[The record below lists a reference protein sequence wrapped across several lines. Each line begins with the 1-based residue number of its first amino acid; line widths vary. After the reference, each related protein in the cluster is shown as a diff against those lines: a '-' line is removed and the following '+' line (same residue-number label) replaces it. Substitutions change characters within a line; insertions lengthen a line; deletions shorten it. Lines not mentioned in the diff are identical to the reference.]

1 MKEILMNDLID
12 NIKGYKLLFNNESEE
27 NLIEFEDDE
36 TIEELAVSLVSENK
50 EKTVIFIIDKKRKYI
65 TWFFFDEEENDIVS
79 YKNKK
84 AFKDDDDIID
94 NLNEFVTNVLED
106 LKPKCVG
113 IFQELTG
120 NKCESL
126 KLIENPTDEE
136 FWNALLSKDIRCRY
150 CQELM
155 DKENG
160 LSCKN
165 GDGYKEDHWY
175 VTFKNGHIMNLWD
188 YFDMNINSEEM
199 SRYKAIKVL
208 NYELQDR

>member
-1 MKEILMNDLID
+1 M
-12 NIKGYKLLFNNESEE
+12 
-27 NLIEFEDDE
+27 
-36 TIEELAVSLVSENK
+36 
-50 EKTVIFIIDKKRKYI
+50 

-106 LKPKCVG
+106 LKPMYVG

-126 KLIENPTDEE
+126 KVIEDSTNEE

-155 DKENG
+155 DKANSF
-160 LSCKN
+160 SCKN
-165 GDGYKEDHWY
+165 GDGYREQDWFVK
-175 VTFKNGHIMNLWD
+175 FNNGEIMNLWD
-188 YFDMNINSEEM
+188 YFDMNINPSEV
-199 SRYKAIKVL
+199 SRYKAIKIL